1 MSTDE
6 QQGGCAGRAEA
17 AAVYALGAMEEQEAL
32 DFAEHLRTCA
42 RCREELAGLQPV
54 VDALPAAVA
63 QRSAPAE
70 LRGTLLSTVRSEA
83 ELRGASR
90 ARGAS
95 AEPVPRRSREWRP
108 WRLAAAGVAIAAV
121 SAAVA
126 LAFAAKRADRGPRDP
141 RDTRASRVRTPI
153 LQLDGGRGV
162 LRIAGMPQAPRGPRL
177 RGSGSNAEAAARPT
191 DALFTVSSAGRAA
204 VGVPGSLSGAT
215 AVMVTSEPLGGSPEP
230 TSSPVIVARL
240 G

>member
-6 QQGGCAGRAEA
+6 QHGGCTGRPDA
-17 AAVYALGAMEEQEAL
+17 AAVYALGAMEEQEAA
-32 DFAEHLRTCA
+32 DFSEHLQTCA
-42 RCREELAGLQPV
+42 ICREELAGLQPV

-63 QRSAPAE
+63 QRSAPRA
-70 LRGTLLSTVRSEA
+70 LRGRVLSTVRSEA
-83 ELRGASR
+83 DLQDAVR
-90 ARGAS
+90 ARELPT
-95 AEPVPRRSREWRP
+95 EPGRRSLRDWRP
-108 WRLAAAGVAIAAV
+108 WRLAAAGIAVAAV

-126 LAFAAKRADRGPRDP
+126 LAIAGSGPTVDRGIHAQ
-141 RDTRASRVRTPI
+141 ASVPGAHAV
-153 LQLDGGRGV
+153 LHLDGSRGV
-162 LRIAGMPQAPRGPRL
+162 LRIQGMPQAPRGHVYEVWVERA
-177 RGSGSNAEAAARPT
+177 GSAHPT

-215 AVMVTSEPLGGSPEP
+215 AVMVTSEPLGGSPKP